1 MSATRR
7 RRRRPRASAWL
18 GSLAAV
24 HARSPDAVLIAEENR
39 DRPHDLTI
47 VEVNAAFTGMFGYS
61 PSEMRDRPFSWFQT
75 KLGHPAE
82 QVIRA
87 AVVEGRP
94 ARLEVEALR
103 KDTTPCRL
111 ELTLLPVG
119 EPAAPPCGLVV
130 IARHAATRLAAADA
144 CRLAEARFHDA
155 IQSINDGLAICDADD
170 RLVMCNERFLE
181 ALPHLRLIGELRGRS
196 YEELVRYGVDQG
208 GLSDDDAKRDPER
221 WIALRLER
229 HRAASGTPHL
239 RQLPDGR
246 WIQTIERRSTDGG
259 IVTVMTDVTPAKQ
272 AETRLRDAIESIDAV
287 FTLWDDET
295 RLLMWNKRFPETW
308 PELADLLVPGVTQRA
323 LIERNIDRG
332 VLQIPAAERESYIQA
347 RLEKHR
353 MHASVVELA
362 RADGRV
368 FLIRAYRT
376 AEGGQVRLET
386 DITDLKRRE
395 LELRIAK
402 ETAEAANRA
411 ALDEI
416 AAHKRSSEALS
427 RSQQHLKH
435 AQRIANTGSIERD
448 LITGAVVWSD
458 ELYRILGVAR
468 ALAPTLDH
476 FLDLV
481 HPEDRAR
488 IAARMRSASDLKP
501 GAPAQPDEFRIIRP
515 AGDVRLLQAVSEVTF
530 DDRGNAIHLFAA
542 LRDITELRAAEAR
555 RREMEEQL
563 QHSQKLEALGTLAG
577 GVAHELNNTLVP
589 ILALTKITARRFA
602 ADSRERT
609 NLDTVLHAGERAR
622 SLVQQILAFSRKE
635 APARQRVDAGA
646 LVLDALKMLRATLPS
661 TIRITETVG
670 AAPPVLADPGQL
682 CQIVTNLVTNAAQA
696 IGGRI
701 GRIAVEVGAAAIDGH
716 GEAPSIGPAGAFRL
730 AVSDTGCGM
739 DEVTRRRIFEP
750 FFTTKPV
757 GEGTGLGL
765 AVVHGIVVDHGGR
778 IAVASELG
786 RGTCVEVFL
795 PAQPNC

>member
-1 MSATRR
+1 
-7 RRRRPRASAWL
+7 
-18 GSLAAV
+18 
-24 HARSPDAVLIAEENR
+24 
-39 DRPHDLTI
+39 
-47 VEVNAAFTGMFGYS
+47 
-61 PSEMRDRPFSWFQT
+61 
-75 KLGHPAE
+75 
-82 QVIRA
+82 
-87 AVVEGRP
+87 
-94 ARLEVEALR
+94 
-103 KDTTPCRL
+103 
-111 ELTLLPVG
+111 
-119 EPAAPPCGLVV
+119 
-130 IARHAATRLAAADA
+130 
-144 CRLAEARFHDA
+144 
-155 IQSINDGLAICDADD
+155 
-170 RLVMCNERFLE
+170 
-181 ALPHLRLIGELRGRS
+181 
-196 YEELVRYGVDQG
+196 
-208 GLSDDDAKRDPER
+208 
-221 WIALRLER
+221 
-229 HRAASGTPHL
+229 
-239 RQLPDGR
+239 
-246 WIQTIERRSTDGG
+246 
-259 IVTVMTDVTPAKQ
+259 
-272 AETRLRDAIESIDAV
+272 
-287 FTLWDDET
+287 
-295 RLLMWNKRFPETW
+295 
-308 PELADLLVPGVTQRA
+308 
-323 LIERNIDRG
+323 
-332 VLQIPAAERESYIQA
+332 
-347 RLEKHR
+347 
-353 MHASVVELA
+353 
-362 RADGRV
+362 
-368 FLIRAYRT
+368 
-376 AEGGQVRLET
+376 
-386 DITDLKRRE
+386 
-395 LELRIAK
+395 
-402 ETAEAANRA
+402 
-411 ALDEI
+411 
-416 AAHKRSSEALS
+416 
-427 RSQQHLKH
+427 
-435 AQRIANTGSIERD
+435 
-448 LITGAVVWSD
+448 VWSD